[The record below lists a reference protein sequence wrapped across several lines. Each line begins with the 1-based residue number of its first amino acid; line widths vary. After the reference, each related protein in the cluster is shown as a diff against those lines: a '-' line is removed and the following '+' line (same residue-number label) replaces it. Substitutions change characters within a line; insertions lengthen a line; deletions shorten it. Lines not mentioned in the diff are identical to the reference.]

1 MINGRIYCSATL
13 FLDTHTYIH
22 IYIHIYIYTYI
33 YIHIHIYIYIYIY
46 IFQFYTSFSD
56 WNPLCAMTN
65 GQETRTPRSD
75 PQCLTE
81 GSSGIFRGSPEF
93 FFDGLDGSKNPS
105 DKLVGGNWNHGIWI
119 DFPYLGNNHH
129 PNWRS
134 HIFQRGRSTTNQII
148 ADLSI
153 PLWT

>member
-33 YIHIHIYIYIYIY
+33 YIYIYFNFTPVLVIG
-46 IFQFYTSFSD
+46 T
-56 WNPLCAMTN
+56 PLCTMTN